1 MKTVRWMQ
9 HVALA
14 AAASAMLSLPVACAQ
29 GGAYV
34 DFAAPRDGAEVESPF
49 KVVMQVHGMKVHK
62 AGELIEGTGHHHLI
76 IDGSFIPKGE
86 TVPKDATHLH
96 FGKGQ
101 TQTELTLPAGDHTLT
116 LQFADGHHQSY
127 GRALSKTIRV
137 HVK

>member
-1 MKTVRWMQ
+1 MKSGRWIRHAAMAAIMP
-9 HVALA
+9 AL
-14 AAASAMLSLPVACAQ
+14 LACSQ
-29 GGAYV
+29 SGAYV
-34 DFAAPRDGAEVESPF
+34 DFAQPKDGAELGRTF
-49 KVVMQVHGMKVHK
+49 KVVMQVHGMQVHK

-76 IDGSFIPKGE
+76 IDGGFIPRGE

-101 TQTELTLPAGDHTLT
+101 TETMLTLNPGEHTLT

-127 GRALSKTIRV
+127 GKALSKTIHV